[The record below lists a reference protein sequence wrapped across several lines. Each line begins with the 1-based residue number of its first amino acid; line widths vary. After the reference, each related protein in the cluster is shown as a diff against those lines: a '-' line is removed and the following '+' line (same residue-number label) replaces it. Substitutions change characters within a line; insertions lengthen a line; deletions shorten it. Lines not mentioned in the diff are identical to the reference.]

1 MQTCPTCAN
10 QEADPHEQ
18 DRTSTT
24 HPVHHPHRPARRG
37 GCPVTDARNP
47 NNGQLRLA
55 ALLQQFLNLST
66 DQGNAGRVI
75 FRGPNGEYIGEAK
88 LSARDIEAATDAL
101 YSLTLYRQDM
111 EEATRPDTLP
121 EVDGA
126 EMAETLAALENLA
139 NRGEQQ

>member
-1 MQTCPTCAN
+1 M
-10 QEADPHEQ
+10 
-18 DRTSTT
+18 
-24 HPVHHPHRPARRG
+24 
-37 GCPVTDARNP
+37 TDARNP